1 MINLFPIYAA
11 LRKNASMLAP
21 TVIFARLDALL
32 ALNPEHASSLE
43 KMPKDIK
50 RMKYWMRVIIG

>member
-1 MINLFPIYAA
+1 
-11 LRKNASMLAP
+11 MLAP
-21 TVIFARLDALL
+21 TVVFAGLDALL
-32 ALNPEHASSLE
+32 APNPEHASNFE